1 VALQNRVTPH
11 GEIVAAPAQ
20 GLFMGNRGGR
30 IHDPS
35 TRTLLN
41 RKWASKRWICCVTA
55 FKNRQRQIMGRSYTE
70 LFFLDEVTALAAG
83 HRPCFECRRAAA
95 RAFASA
101 WQRAFGLAAP
111 PMADDMDRVLH
122 RERVVSGEAT
132 RPMVETAG
140 LPDGAMVVALEN
152 IYAVHDGSL
161 LRWSLDGYADRD
173 KRALVPE
180 AKLLTPPA
188 IVAVLNAGYA
198 PEWHPS
204 SED

>member
-1 VALQNRVTPH
+1 MALQNRVTPN
-11 GEIVAAPAQ
+11 GDIIATPAR

-35 TRTLLN
+35 TRTLIR

-55 FKNRQRQIMGRSYTE
+55 FKNRQRRVMGHGYTE

-122 RERVVSGEAT
+122 RERVVSGETA

-140 LPDGAMVVALEN
+140 LPDGAMILAQEN
-152 IYAVHDGSL
+152 IYAVHGGLL
-161 LRWSLDGYADRD
+161 LRWTLDGYADRD
-173 KRALVPE
+173 SRTLVPR
-180 AKLLTPPA
+180 AKLLTAPA
-188 IVAVLNAGYA
+188 IVAVLSAGYV
-198 PEWHPS
+198 PERHS
-204 SED
+204 SGEQ